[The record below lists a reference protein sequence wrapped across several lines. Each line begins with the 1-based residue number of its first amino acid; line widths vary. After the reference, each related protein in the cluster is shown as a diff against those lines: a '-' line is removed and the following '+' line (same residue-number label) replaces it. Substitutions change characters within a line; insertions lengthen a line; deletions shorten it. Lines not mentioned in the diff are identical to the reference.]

1 MKNSKP
7 LAWSFSV
14 KSVLLDGINPSSM
27 DEIPYRD
34 EIRLRR
40 EIRTDLISSKPPAW
54 ISSASADFILATAR
68 ISFQKGSVTAGDQ
81 LSQSLFLYKIPIQ
94 FNKRSLLCAF

>member
-14 KSVLLDGINPSSM
+14 KSVLLDGINPSSK

-54 ISSASADFILATAR
+54 ISSASADFILA
-68 ISFQKGSVTAGDQ
+68 
-81 LSQSLFLYKIPIQ
+81 
-94 FNKRSLLCAF
+94 